1 MDYSQTRMAALA
13 ALQRAPKT
21 QWEGFV
27 RLVSQLAFEL
37 GFVTDPAGLGRQPTE
52 LLSAEDKEQLR
63 EVFWALFIEGVV
75 ILGMDRNNNA
85 WPFFCVTEYGT
96 RVIAAGEV
104 LPHDPD
110 GYLNRLEAD
119 CPGFDPISRIYVSE
133 SLQCFLRGN
142 YLGAAV
148 MLGVASEK
156 LFLDLLDAF
165 KQSLPPDVQ
174 KKLED
179 ATNNRSV
186 ARQWAEFRKRFSSAL
201 GQLPNDLQDEI
212 DTLLDGVFT
221 LIRATRNQSGHPTGR
236 LVDRDTMFAHLQLF
250 RTYARRVC
258 GLTRFYRERPSP
270 PPA

>member
-1 MDYSQTRMAALA
+1 
-13 ALQRAPKT
+13 
-21 QWEGFV
+21 
-27 RLVSQLAFEL
+27 
-37 GFVTDPAGLGRQPTE
+37 
-52 LLSAEDKEQLR
+52 
-63 EVFWALFIEGVV
+63 
-75 ILGMDRNNNA
+75 
-85 WPFFCVTEYGT
+85 
-96 RVIAAGEV
+96 
-104 LPHDPD
+104 
-110 GYLNRLEAD
+110 
-119 CPGFDPISRIYVSE
+119 
-133 SLQCFLRGN
+133 
-142 YLGAAV
+142 

-212 DTLLDGVFT
+212 DTLLDVT